1 MTGVSRLL
9 CLVACVAAP
18 LVLGGRW
25 LSAAA
30 VALVL
35 AIGAVG
41 LNFLTGMTGQL
52 SLGHAALLG
61 VGAFTAAALGGTTS
75 TGLSTERLVGLE
87 LPVIV
92 WLPAS
97 GVAAGLAGLLVAPA
111 AARLRGLSLGI
122 VTVGL
127 VFLGGHLFATATS
140 LTGGANGRSI
150 PELSI
155 GGHRLRDAL
164 TVAGIELG
172 RDAQWFYIAAAV
184 LALAVAFVRN
194 VERSR
199 FGRAC
204 SAVRD
209 RDTAALVIGVDVNRV
224 KLGAFALSSIYAGV
238 CGALYASYLG
248 RVVGATQFD
257 LLFSIQ
263 LVVMIIVGGLG
274 STGGAVCGALFVT
287 FLPVVTTELRGA
299 FPFLSDTASGGLIT
313 GDQFAVLLYGA
324 ALVAVLV
331 IEPRGFA
338 GMWGRT
344 RAALRAWP
352 LRP

>member
-1 MTGVSRLL
+1 MTVATRSL
-9 CLVACVAAP
+9 CVLACAAAP
-18 LVLGGRW
+18 FVLGGRW
-25 LSAAA
+25 LSAGA
-30 VALVL
+30 VALLL
-35 AIGAVG
+35 ALGAVG
-41 LNFLTGMTGQL
+41 LNFLTGITGQL

-61 VGAFTAAALGGTTS
+61 VGAFTAAAVGGTVS
-75 TGLSTERLVGLE
+75 TGLSTEELVGLE
-87 LPVIV
+87 LPVVV

-97 GVAAGLAGLLVAPA
+97 GVAAGLAGLVVAPA

-127 VFLGGHLFATATS
+127 VFLGGHIFATATP

-150 PELSI
+150 PELTI
-155 GGHRLRDAL
+155 GGHQLRDTL
-164 TVAGIELG
+164 TIAGVELD
-172 RDAQWFYIAAAV
+172 RDAQWFYVAAAV
-184 LALAVAFVRN
+184 LALGVAFVRN
-194 VERSR
+194 IERSR

-204 SAVRD
+204 TAVRD
-209 RDTAALVIGVDVNRV
+209 RDTAALVLGVDVNRV
-224 KLGAFALSSIYAGV
+224 KLAAFVLASVYAGV

-274 STGGAVCGALFVT
+274 STGGAVCGAVFVT
-287 FLPVVTTELRGA
+287 LLPVVTTELRGA

-324 ALVAVLV
+324 ALVVVLT
-331 IEPRGFA
+331 IEPRGLA
-338 GMWGRT
+338 GLWH
-344 RAALRAWP
+344 RARVALAAWP

>member
-1 MTGVSRLL
+1 MSAAPRLL
-9 CLVACVAAP
+9 CLVVCVAVP
-18 LVLGGRW
+18 LVLSGRW

-35 AIGAVG
+35 AVGAVG
-41 LNFLTGMTGQL
+41 LNFLTGITGQL

-61 VGAFTAAALGGTTS
+61 VGAFTAAVLGGTTS
-75 TGLSTERLVGLE
+75 TGLSTERLVGHE
-87 LPVIV
+87 LPVFV
-92 WLPAS
+92 WLPAA
-97 GVAAGLAGLLVAPA
+97 GVAAGIAGLVVAPA

-127 VFLGGHLFATATS
+127 VFLGGHVFATATS

-150 PELSI
+150 PELTV
-155 GGHRLRDAL
+155 GGHGLRDPL
-164 TVAGIELG
+164 TVAGVELD
-172 RDAQWFYIAAAV
+172 RDAQWFYVAAAV
-184 LALAVAFVRN
+184 LALAVVFVRN

-204 SAVRD
+204 TAVRD
-209 RDTAALVIGVDVNRV
+209 RDTAAQVLGVDVNRV
-224 KLGAFALSSIYAGV
+224 KLGAFALSSVYAGI

-263 LVVMIIVGGLG
+263 LVVMVIVGGLG

-287 FLPVVTTELRGA
+287 FLPVVTTELRGV
-299 FPFLSDTASGGLIT
+299 FPFLSDTGSGGLVT
-313 GDQFAVLLYGA
+313 GDHFAVLLYGA
-324 ALVAVLV
+324 ALVAVLA
-331 IEPRGFA
+331 IEPRGLA
-338 GMWGRT
+338 GLWDRT
-344 RAALRAWP
+344 RAALRTWP